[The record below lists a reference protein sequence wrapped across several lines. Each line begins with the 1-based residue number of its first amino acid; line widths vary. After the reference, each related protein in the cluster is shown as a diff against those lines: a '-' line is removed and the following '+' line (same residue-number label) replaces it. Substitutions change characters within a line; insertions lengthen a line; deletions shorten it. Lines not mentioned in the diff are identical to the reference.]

1 MKASTVG
8 VRCSAA
14 GRAVIQPEE
23 LVDEPLVLLDLPF
36 SREYFLSAFQQ
47 KGLRPRIAER
57 TGDIAVMRSMV
68 ANGFG
73 YGIANMRPLNTM
85 SPDGK
90 LLVFVPLLGDLRPLM
105 MGIAL
110 PNAEHR
116 TLTVQAFID
125 HCRRFVVEQGVFGT
139 ERIVK

>member
-1 MKASTVG
+1 MRLFLSNMRASRVAF
-8 VRCSAA
+8 V
-14 GRAVIQPEE
+14 P
-23 LVDEPLVLLDLPF
+23 PF
-36 SREYFLSAFQQ
+36 SMYGVLITA
-47 KGLRPRIAER
+47 
-57 TGDIAVMRSMV
+57 TGTPVMRSMV

-90 LLVFVPLLGDLRPLM
+90 LLVFVPLLGDIRPLT